1 MTVALQQ
8 TQPATGLD
16 AVKAKQQAAWASGDY
31 AIIGTTLQI
40 VGEQLCETADL
51 RPGAKVLDVAAG
63 NGNAT
68 LAAARRFCQV
78 TATDYVE
85 TLLDK
90 ARARAAAER
99 LEVAFEIADAEALPY
114 PDASFDAVLSTYGV
128 MFTPDQAKAA
138 AELARVCRSGG
149 VIALAN
155 WTPEGF
161 IGQVFKTLGKHLPPP
176 EGVQSPARWGTEQ
189 ALRELFGEAAA
200 SIDLTPRQFTF
211 RYLSVDHFIDVFRRY
226 YGPIHKAYLA
236 LGEASDALDA
246 DLRALLTRFNTAS
259 DGTLVLPSDYVEVVI
274 RKA

>member
-8 TQPATGLD
+8 TPPATGLD

-40 VGEQLCETADL
+40 VGEQLCETANL

-78 TATDYVE
+78 TSTDYVE

-99 LEVAFEIADAEALPY
+99 LEVAFELADAEALPY
-114 PDASFDAVLSTYGV
+114 ADASFDAVLSTYGV

-138 AELARVCRSGG
+138 AEMTRVCRSGG
-149 VIALAN
+149 LIALAN

-161 IGQVFKTLGKHLPPP
+161 IGQVFKTIGKHLPPP
-176 EGVQSPARWGTEQ
+176 EGVQSPARWGTKQ
-189 ALRELFGEAAA
+189 ALQDLFGDAAV
-200 SIDLTPRQFTF
+200 SIDVTPRQFTF

-236 LGEASDALDA
+236 LGDASDGLEA
-246 DLRALLTRFNTAS
+246 DLRALLTRFNTAT